1 MKNPRDI
8 LKKPVITE
16 KSMSL
21 VQGNKYTFIIALTAN
36 KVEVKKAVEELFKV
50 KVKKVN
56 TVRVKGKAKRV
67 RNIVG
72 RTPEI
77 KKAIVTLREGDRI
90 EIFEGA

>member
-21 VQGNKYTFIIALTAN
+21 VQGGKYTFIVALTAN

-56 TVRVKGKAKRV
+56 TLRVKGKAKRV
-67 RNIVG
+67 RNIIG
-72 RTPEI
+72 RTSEI
-77 KKAIVTLREGDRI
+77 KKAIVTLREGDKI
-90 EIFEGA
+90 EIFEGV